1 MRQVKKYISTPI
13 FQVEENTSL
22 REVCKLMIE
31 RKVGSVI
38 VTRNGEPIGIFTDRD
53 AVRAISMGLD
63 PNDEVKLASTIG
75 NLITIDEDADVL
87 EAVKIMAEHKIRHLP
102 VRDKSGRIVGMFA
115 ITDIT
120 KALFDI
126 SS

>member
-1 MRQVKKYISTPI
+1 MRQVKKYMSSPI

-38 VTRNGEPIGIFTDRD
+38 VTRQGEPIGIFTDRD

-75 NLITIDEDADVL
+75 NIITVDEDTDVF
-87 EAVKIMAEHKIRHLP
+87 EAIRIMAEHKIRHLP
-102 VRDKSGRIVGMFA
+102 VRGKDGKIIGMF
-115 ITDIT
+115 DIT
-120 KALFDI
+120 EI
-126 SS
+126 